1 MVLFT
6 SFLGYMLFLLLTDVH
21 TQVIVV
27 LLQA

>member
-6 SFLGYMLFLLLTDVH
+6 SFLRYMLFLLLTDVH